1 MELTAPVAWAGRVRL
16 GCALVPIPRLLS
28 GATPRGLFDDGE
40 HVLFPQDQI
49 LLVVQLDL
57 GARVLA
63 EEDLVA
69 GLHVQGDLLAV
80 LVHLPA
86 PDRDDLAL
94 LGLLLRGVR
103 DDDPALL
110 DLFLLLPLDED
121 SVMQRTNL
129 HSQRA
134 SR

>member
-28 GATPRGLFDDGE
+28 GATPQGATPRGLFDDGE

-63 EEDLVA
+63 EEDLV
-69 GLHVQGDLLAV
+69 AV